1 MVSQEAEKR
10 DYASRFHRERR
21 LLGRKEKI
29 TNQEVG
35 LE

>member
-21 LLGRKEKI
+21 LFGRKGKI
-29 TNQEVG
+29 MNQEEG